1 MACII
6 FKNFIIN
13 RQKDSK
19 YENYWLSSLD
29 DGLKQNMKQ
38 AILATLASQHA
49 LVRNQIANVVAA
61 IASIEIPQKQWG
73 DLLPMLCNNA

>member
-19 YENYWLSSLD
+19 YENYWLKNLD
-29 DGLKQNMKQ
+29 ENLKQNMKQ
-38 AILATLASQHA
+38 AILATLASQHSV
-49 LVRNQIANVVAA
+49 VRNQIANIVAA
-61 IASIEIPQKQWG
+61 IASIEIPNK
-73 DLLPMLCNNA
+73 

>member
-19 YENYWLSSLD
+19 YENYWLNLEINFKTS
-29 DGLKQNMKQ
+29 MKE
-38 AILATLASQHA
+38 AILATLASEHNV
-49 LVRNQIANVVAA
+49 VRNQIANIVAA
-61 IASIEIPQKQWG
+61 IASIEIPNK
-73 DLLPMLCNNA
+73 